1 MMLDGE
7 ELLKWFKSSSPGFS
21 LKDCVVDAIPVV
33 RCKDCEYYREDKYYI
48 NACFGTGVQR
58 YCTLHKGLAM
68 VTPDSFCSYGKKRN
82 AEEE

>member
-1 MMLDGE
+1 MLFDGE
-7 ELLKWFKSSSPGFS
+7 KLLKWFKSSSPGFS
-21 LKDCVVDAIPVV
+21 LKDCVVDAIPAV
-33 RCKDCEYYREDKYYI
+33 RCKDCEYYREDKYCI
-48 NACFGTGVQR
+48 TGVLR

>member
-7 ELLKWFKSSSPGFS
+7 KLLKWFKSSSPSFP
-21 LKDCVVDAIPVV
+21 LVDCVVDAAPVV
-33 RCKDCEYYREDKYYI
+33 RCKDCRWAGYESNVI
-48 NACFGTGVQR
+48 HC
-58 YCTLHKGLAM
+58 CTLHKGLAM